1 MGIMKIKIFL
11 LFIFS
16 TFFYFV
22 SLDAKASKSCQES
35 VNILHE
41 TLIKNNNSKKN
52 IEFRLNLIQ
61 QELKGVFDYKKMIR
75 MIYGHDWKKLDDEQ
89 KEQLSNT
96 FLRYISYNYSK
107 RFFNIKDL
115 NFKVLSN
122 EELQNKIIIVNTNL
136 LVTDDEPLKISY
148 ICSKKD
154 NLLFDVLLKDSI
166 SEISTKKSEFKSTID
181 KNGASG
187 LIEAINKFI
196 RLTD

>member
-1 MGIMKIKIFL
+1 M
-11 LFIFS
+11 
-16 TFFYFV
+16 
-22 SLDAKASKSCQES
+22 
-35 VNILHE
+35 
-41 TLIKNNNSKKN
+41 
-52 IEFRLNLIQ
+52 
-61 QELKGVFDYKKMIR
+61 
-75 MIYGHDWKKLDDEQ
+75 
-89 KEQLSNT
+89 
-96 FLRYISYNYSK
+96 
-107 RFFNIKDL
+107 
-115 NFKVLSN
+115 SN